1 MTTSGGRRRILALMG
16 SGETAPTMLKA
27 HRQLFDLAGPGTAV
41 MLDTPYGFQTNAPDI
56 SRRAQ
61 EYFAQSVGRAIDVC
75 SWRRDTGPGLD
86 RERALAAIRDADWVF
101 AGPGSPT
108 YAIRQWRPAGLGEV
122 LRAKLA
128 AGGVV
133 VFASAAA
140 LTLSAYT
147 LPVYEVYKAGEDP
160 RWEPG
165 LDVFAA
171 ATGLPAVLIPH
182 FDNREGGHH
191 DTRYCYLGEERL
203 SRLERDLPA
212 EVFVLGVD
220 EHTACVL
227 DLDARTVSVLGNGQ
241 VTVRQRGRSTVF
253 GTGEVVGFDDLVR
266 AAGSGIPVAKPL
278 PDDILPAPA
287 TASPSPDADQ
297 PSLRRTADECHGC
310 FTAALAA
317 ADVDG
322 AVSAT
327 LDLEQA
333 LQDWMADTDVS
344 DDRDHARGLLREMI
358 VRLGGLAE
366 SGIADPHDRVAPYVG
381 ALLAVRTTV
390 RDRKDFALSDL
401 IRDQLTA
408 LNIEVHDTPTGV
420 AWTLTDR

>member
-1 MTTSGGRRRILALMG
+1 
-16 SGETAPTMLKA
+16 
-27 HRQLFDLAGPGTAV
+27 
-41 MLDTPYGFQTNAPDI
+41 
-56 SRRAQ
+56 
-61 EYFAQSVGRAIDVC
+61 
-75 SWRRDTGPGLD
+75 
-86 RERALAAIRDADWVF
+86 
-101 AGPGSPT
+101 
-108 YAIRQWRPAGLGEV
+108 
-122 LRAKLA
+122 
-128 AGGVV
+128 
-133 VFASAAA
+133 
-140 LTLSAYT
+140 
-147 LPVYEVYKAGEDP
+147 
-160 RWEPG
+160 
-165 LDVFAA
+165 
-171 ATGLPAVLIPH
+171 VLIPH

-203 SRLERDLPA
+203 SRLERELPD

-227 DLDARTVSVLGNGQ
+227 DLDSRTASVLGNGQ

-266 AAGSGIPVAKPL
+266 AAGSGLPVARPL
-278 PDDILPAPA
+278 PDDVVPARA
-287 TASPSPDADQ
+287 AAGPSPDPDQ
-297 PSLRRTADECHGC
+297 PSLRRTADECHTC

-366 SGIADPHDRVAPYVG
+366 SGIADPRDRVAPYVS
-381 ALLAVRTTV
+381 ALLEVRTTV
-390 RDRKDFALSDL
+390 RDRRDFALSDL

-408 LNIEVHDTPTGV
+408 LNIEVHDTPTG
-420 AWTLTDR
+420 ARWTLTDR